1 MLERESPS
9 FLQTL
14 RRKSPMFLHATTLE
28 DVLCLSTI
36 IANKNTLQV
45 ENVDDARE
53 EYLRT
58 FDGDCEKCPYHENCL
73 CGIIC

>member
-1 MLERESPS
+1 MESKN
-9 FLQTL
+9 FIQTL
-14 RRKSPMFLHATTLE
+14 NQKSAMFLHATTLE
-28 DVLCLSTI
+28 DVLCFGTM

-58 FDGDCEKCPYHENCL
+58 FNGDCNECPYHENCL
-73 CGIIC
+73 ACFINE

>member
-1 MLERESPS
+1 MTYTEE
-9 FLQTL
+9 FIKELQK
-14 RRKSPMFLHATTLE
+14 RNAMFLHAGTLE

-36 IANKNTLQV
+36 IANRNTLQV

-58 FDGDCEKCPYHENCL
+58 FDGDCQECPYHENCL
-73 CGIIC
+73 ACFINE

>member
-1 MLERESPS
+1 MGYTQE
-9 FLQTL
+9 FLKEL
-14 RRKSPMFLHATTLE
+14 RQRNAMFLNTTTLE
-28 DVLCLSTI
+28 DVLCLSTM

-58 FDGDCEKCPYHENCL
+58 FDGDCQKCPYVENCL
-73 CGIIC
+73 ACFINE

>member
-1 MLERESPS
+1 MESKS
-9 FLQTL
+9 FIQTL
-14 RRKSPMFLHATTLE
+14 NQKHAMLHGATTLE

-45 ENVDDARE
+45 ENVNDARE

-58 FDGDCEKCPYHENCL
+58 FDGDCLKCPYHENCL
-73 CGIIC
+73 TCFINE